1 MILRTL
7 IFLVP
12 FMGTVSRSAE
22 AEPSYTIIVSEAAK
36 SDSAWAEVVDA
47 LQRKYPQ
54 AAQITWTKDVSES
67 LSALANQHP
76 KFSCFVAK
84 PSEVTREYV
93 ASVHQITRRLD
104 QDPYCDTLWGIL
116 TGYDAAN
123 AKRIATQQE
132 DLTIQRVS
140 SGTEVALSMC
150 KEGVW
155 YDELEQ
161 YKKVE
166 KRRGGSVTQQVGPGD
181 TTRVL
186 ADSLSQ
192 PETHLFVTSGH
203 ATERNWQIGFRY
215 KNGYF
220 QSKAGQ
226 MFGKTTDNEQF
237 RIHSETAKVYLAVG
251 NCLMGHIDGPDAM
264 ALAWLNDVGMNQM
277 LGYTVLTWYGYSGW
291 GVLDYFVEQPGRY
304 SLTEAFHANQHALI
318 HRIHRYFPKLTNYQ
332 LEAGSRNLPSVNPTQ
347 EGERLGLTSFD
358 SRGLLWDR
366 DTVAFYG
373 DPAWT
378 ATMAEMPKAYDQN
391 LTIENNLYTLTITP
405 NLDGRSFEAINT
417 NGSQRGGRPIL
428 HYLPTRVENI
438 EILSGQELQPVIAD
452 DFILIPNHLA
462 KSNQKNLRVQF
473 RASPVR

>member
-1 MILRTL
+1 
-7 IFLVP
+7 
-12 FMGTVSRSAE
+12 
-22 AEPSYTIIVSEAAK
+22 
-36 SDSAWAEVVDA
+36 
-47 LQRKYPQ
+47 
-54 AAQITWTKDVSES
+54 
-67 LSALANQHP
+67 
-76 KFSCFVAK
+76 
-84 PSEVTREYV
+84 
-93 ASVHQITRRLD
+93 
-104 QDPYCDTLWGIL
+104 
-116 TGYDAAN
+116 
-123 AKRIATQQE
+123 
-132 DLTIQRVS
+132 
-140 SGTEVALSMC
+140 
-150 KEGVW
+150 
-155 YDELEQ
+155 
-161 YKKVE
+161 
-166 KRRGGSVTQQVGPGD
+166 
-181 TTRVL
+181 
-186 ADSLSQ
+186 
-192 PETHLFVTSGH
+192 
-203 ATERNWQIGFRY
+203 
-215 KNGYF
+215 
-220 QSKAGQ
+220 
-226 MFGKTTDNEQF
+226 
-237 RIHSETAKVYLAVG
+237 
-251 NCLMGHIDGPDAM
+251 
-264 ALAWLNDVGMNQM
+264 M

-318 HRIHRYFPKLTNYQ
+318 HRIDRYFPKLTNYQ

-405 NLDGRSFEAINT
+405 NLDDRSFEAINT